1 LKVVAKEPLLA
12 ILPSDHRLAR
22 RKSIDPLDW
31 SAKPY
36 IGVSKVPRVLRGIIA
51 DYFKRYKIK
60 IIPSLEVDNY
70 AMAINCGVG

>member
-1 LKVVAKEPLLA
+1 L
-12 ILPSDHRLAR
+12 I
-22 RKSIDPLDW
+22 W